1 MSKLFTIKVTPRAK
15 QTVIKTET
23 MADGSQ
29 LLRVYVTTAPEK
41 GKANDAVLKL
51 LAKHLGVA
59 PSKLEVVQGGTA
71 RTKVI
76 KVND

>member
-15 QTVIKTET
+15 QTLIKAET

-59 PSKLEVVQGGTA
+59 PSKLEVVQGSTS

-76 KVND
+76 RVND